1 MVETTTSVASV
12 CFHCGEDC
20 REESITHEGMHFCCR
35 GCQTV
40 HDILSG
46 SGLDAYYTLEPTPGA
61 SQRQPRVAAQWAF
74 LDLPDV
80 QTSLL
85 EFREGE
91 VSRITLFVPAIH
103 CSACI
108 WLLEYL
114 AQLHEGVV
122 QSVVNF
128 PRKEVSITFRHE
140 ALSLRSLA
148 ELLQSVGYAPDI
160 SLNAP
165 KKKKSNHL
173 VIKIGVAGFC
183 FGNVMLLSLPEY
195 LDADFSLSPT
205 YQAFF
210 SYLTFLLALPVFF
223 YSASAYFLGAMKG
236 LRHRMLTL
244 DVPIVLGLLTLFG
257 RSSYEIFTHTGA
269 GYLDSLTGLVF
280 FLLIGQ
286 WYQNKVYQALSYD
299 RSYDSY
305 FPVAVTRLVEQ
316 EEVTM
321 LLEVTTLLKEVQV
334 GDRLLIRNQEL
345 IPADAILLRGEARID
360 YSFVTG
366 ESEPVEKVSGDY
378 LFAGGRQQGGPL
390 VVELRKPVANSY
402 LTELWNQDVFTKP
415 TASTLRPLSDQ
426 VARYFTVVIL
436 AISLLTALYWYV
448 HNPGVVINAVT
459 SVLIV
464 ACPCALALSVPFTFG
479 HALRWLGKHGL
490 YLKNTAVLEKLAGV
504 DRIVFDK
511 TGTITQA
518 QPEKILFVGEPL
530 TPEEQSWVRALA
542 RTSAHPLSK
551 AIYQSLPDQPLPTL
565 TNFREQS
572 GQGIVAQVDNT
583 EIRIGSAAWV
593 GAPPETDT
601 NETRVYVHLA
611 DRRGADRIRG
621 YYRFANHY
629 RPGFV
634 ALMRQL
640 QSRYPTHLLSGD
652 QDRERAKLA
661 PYFQQLHF
669 QQSPM
674 DKLAY
679 LKKLADGGGFPLM
692 VGDGLNDAG
701 ALKQSY
707 VGIAVA
713 DNVHHFSPA
722 CDAILDANRLSSLDR
737 FLRFAQESMLI
748 VKGAFALSFLYNLV
762 GLSFAVSGLLTP
774 LIAAVL
780 MPLSSVTVVGFIT
793 LAVNWRGRG
802 L

>member
-1 MVETTTSVASV
+1 MVETLTPVAPV

-20 REESITHEGMHFCCR
+20 REERITHEGMHFCCR

-46 SGLDAYYTLEPTPGA
+46 SGLEAYYTLEPTPGA

-74 LDLPDV
+74 LDLPEV

-91 VSRITLFVPAIH
+91 ISRITLLVPAIH

-108 WLLEYL
+108 WLLEHL
-114 AQLHEGVV
+114 AQLHEGVM

-128 PRKEVSITFRHE
+128 PKKEVSITFRHE

-160 SLNAP
+160 SLNTP
-165 KKKKSNHL
+165 KKKKSNDL
-173 VIKIGVAGFC
+173 VVKIGVAGFC

-210 SYLTFLLALPVFF
+210 SYLTLLLSLPVFF
-223 YSASAYFLGAMKG
+223 YAAASYFSGAFRG
-236 LRHRMLTL
+236 LRHGVLTL

-257 RSSYEIFTHTGA
+257 RSSYEIFTHTGT

-299 RSYDSY
+299 RAYDSY

-316 EEVTM
+316 E
-321 LLEVTTLLKEVQV
+321 EVTTLLKEVQV

-366 ESEPVEKVSGDY
+366 ESEPVEKASGDY

-661 PYFQQLHF
+661 PYFQRLHF

-674 DKLAY
+674 DKLGY
-679 LKKLADGGGFPLM
+679 LKKLADDGGFPLM

-774 LIAAVL
+774 LIAAAL